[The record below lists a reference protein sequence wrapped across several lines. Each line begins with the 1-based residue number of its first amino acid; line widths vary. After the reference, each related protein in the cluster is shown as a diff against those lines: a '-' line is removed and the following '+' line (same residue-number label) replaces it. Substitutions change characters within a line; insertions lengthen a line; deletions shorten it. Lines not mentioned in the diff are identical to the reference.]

1 MELLLMEHMDIS
13 CMQIVL
19 GNNIDTIKKAAGSL
33 ITEENKAKYTEV
45 GIFQLLSLQHFFPPI
60 CALIK
65 VFNVTY

>member
-1 MELLLMEHMDIS
+1 
-13 CMQIVL
+13 VL
-19 GNNIDTIKKAAGSL
+19 GKNIDIIEKAAEAAGSL

-45 GIFQLLSLQHFFPPI
+45 WIFQLLYEVYNILWPV

>member
-1 MELLLMEHMDIS
+1 MEHMDIS

-19 GNNIDTIKKAAGSL
+19 GKNIDIIEKAAEAAGSL

-45 GIFQLLSLQHFFPPI
+45 WIFQLLYEVCNIFWPI

-65 VFNVTY
+65 VFNVMY